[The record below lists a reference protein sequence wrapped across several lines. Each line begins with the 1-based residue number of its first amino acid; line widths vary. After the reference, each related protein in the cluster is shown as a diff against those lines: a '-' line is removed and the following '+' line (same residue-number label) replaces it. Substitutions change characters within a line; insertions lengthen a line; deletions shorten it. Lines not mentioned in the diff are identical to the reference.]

1 MTQKATE
8 SAMTLSLARLEDVL
22 TQFWSELAPNAAV
35 AGEVATWLTTD
46 SREVSPGAT
55 FVAIPG
61 VAADGRDYIDKA
73 LDAGAA
79 LALGEAKGCDMEL
92 LGGVLPDIEAALLAR
107 NAEDDI
113 SEDFGSTH
121 EGDEE

>member
-8 SAMTLSLARLEDVL
+8 SAMTLSLARLDDVL

-73 LDAGAA
+73 LDAGACLV
-79 LALGEAKGCDMEL
+79 LAEGPQDAPPRVDGRVLWLPGLRARLGEL
-92 LGGVLPDIEAALLAR
+92 V
-107 NAEDDI
+107 
-113 SEDFGSTH
+113 
-121 EGDEE
+121 